1 MTTLEIVLLVA
12 AVVWVIA
19 AIPVAIVFGRTG
31 RLNASGDELAR
42 DELERRK
49 TS

>member
-1 MTTLEIVLLVA
+1 VTTLELVLLVA

-19 AIPVAIVFGRTG
+19 AIPVAIVFGRMG
-31 RLNASGDELAR
+31 RLNARGDEFAR
-42 DELERRK
+42 VELERRK